1 MFNFVDIEIFKNDF
15 SFQKRK
21 KNILNRLVSLY
32 VYFAIHE
39 KGAKLLEFF
48 NSVYEI
54 CRCSSV
60 HLVHFMIA
68 RSFILV

>member
-39 KGAKLLEFF
+39 KGAKLLEF
-48 NSVYEI
+48 I
-54 CRCSSV
+54 
-60 HLVHFMIA
+60 
-68 RSFILV
+68 

>member
-21 KNILNRLVSLY
+21 KEKILNRLVSLY

-39 KGAKLLEFF
+39 KGAKLLEF
-48 NSVYEI
+48 I
-54 CRCSSV
+54 
-60 HLVHFMIA
+60 
-68 RSFILV
+68 

>member
-21 KNILNRLVSLY
+21 KEKILNRLVSLH

-39 KGAKLLEFF
+39 KGAKLLEF
-48 NSVYEI
+48 I
-54 CRCSSV
+54 
-60 HLVHFMIA
+60 
-68 RSFILV
+68 